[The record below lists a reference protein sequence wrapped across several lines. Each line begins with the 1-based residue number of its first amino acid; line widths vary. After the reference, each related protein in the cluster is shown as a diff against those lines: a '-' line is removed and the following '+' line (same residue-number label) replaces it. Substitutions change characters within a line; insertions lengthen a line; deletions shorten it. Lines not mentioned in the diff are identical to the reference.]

1 MSFTDGKQWTINQ
14 EDLDGRWGC
23 KNRGEGLR
31 CGLCGELP
39 ALGSR
44 WRWVYANA
52 YSKLNPGA
60 GAPGGNF
67 FVCSSCDPEHDNKP
81 ALAKRRELYEQLNK
95 LHRCFSWSEHCP
107 RPEDYR

>member
-1 MSFTDGKQWTINQ
+1 MVAGAARTPARVYAADSH
-14 EDLDGRWGC
+14 R
-23 KNRGEGLR
+23 RVRRVPGEGLR

-39 ALGSR
+39 ALGSL

-52 YSKLNPGA
+52 YSKLNPEV

-67 FVCSSCDPEHDNKP
+67 FVCASCDPKQDNKA

-95 LHRCFSWSEHCP
+95 LHRCFTWSEHCP